1 MVYDE
6 SGKITEEMGENMNL
20 RRKLTGTVSTA
31 VLTVSSL
38 ICGCSTPGESLFK
51 TQTEQAIL
59 SWSTGKHEDAV
70 HYAQQ
75 ALRDNP
81 DDVYALMVAGL
92 SYEHLG
98 YPNQAKAMYE
108 HAKSVDNAEVGV
120 FGSIRNL
127 PPEELTK
134 TATARLAALSLPQ
147 TPLAVIDPKSE
158 EPVFTA
164 AGFPPQPAGN
174 DKKQDERNR
183 QEKIKG
189 GLDMLEEGD
198 SNIVLR
204 FLTFMRLND
213 EKYVTPD
220 EWLARRSANLG
231 GLLPYTL
238 TPAAKGLDLPAP
250 TGDVIIGRLNALRE
264 ALEMRAITPREH
276 AAEREIIL
284 EALLPSNPFYRMDA
298 VPPPRDILEG
308 ATALRR
314 IEMLRN
320 IGLISPE
327 EAKKEKDAIEKLTYA
342 KIGMTG
348 GNAKPNDAAAKCI
361 QKCLSA
367 PPSPCPAVAPE
378 KKVAPKKKAA
388 VPLPVKK
395 SPPNKCSCSEV
406 R

>member
-1 MVYDE
+1 
-6 SGKITEEMGENMNL
+6 MGEKMKM
-20 RRKLTGTVSTA
+20 RRKLSGTVSTA
-31 VLTVSSL
+31 VLTVSTL
-38 ICGCSTPGESLFK
+38 ICGCSTPGDSLFK

-59 SWSTGKHEDAV
+59 SWSTGHHEDAV

-75 ALRDNP
+75 ALANNP
-81 DDVYALMVAGL
+81 DDVYALMIAGL
-92 SYEHLG
+92 SYERLG
-98 YPNQAKAMYE
+98 YPNQARAMYE
-108 HAKSVDNAEVGV
+108 HAKSLDNADVGV
-120 FGSIRNL
+120 FGSMRNL

-134 TATARLAALSLPQ
+134 TATARLAALNLPQ
-147 TPLAVIDPKSE
+147 TPLAIIDPNSE

-164 AGFPPQPAGN
+164 AGFPARADGSEKKRNDPQ
-174 DKKQDERNR
+174 K

-198 SNIVLR
+198 RNIVLR
-204 FLTFMRLND
+204 FLTFMRLYD

-220 EWLARRSANLG
+220 EWLARRTANLG

-238 TPAAKGLDLPAP
+238 TPAAKGLDLPSP
-250 TGDVIIGRLNALRE
+250 TGDVIVGRLNALRE

-284 EALLPSNPFYRMDA
+284 EALLPSNPFYRMAA
-298 VPPPRDILEG
+298 VPLPRDILEG

-314 IEMLRN
+314 IEMLQS

-327 EAKKEKDAIEKLTYA
+327 EAKKEKEAIEKLTYA

-348 GNAKPNDAAAKCI
+348 GDAKPNDAAAKCI

-367 PPSPCPAVAPE
+367 PPSPCPAAPAPAV
-378 KKVAPKKKAA
+378 KKAAPKKKAVA
-388 VPLPVKK
+388 PVPVKTA
-395 SPPNKCSCSEV
+395 PPKKCPCG
-406 R
+406 